1 MENKKSNKGL
11 VVLNVILILI
21 VLVLCGFIAYDKFI
35 KKDTC
40 KCTKCDVKETKNEDT
55 KVSKKDASKGI
66 VYDDGTNQYKRVPI
80 INIDSTD
87 ANKLNKEIND
97 YVDKMSSETDYGE
110 AYALTYDYFENND
123 VLSIKMTI
131 TTIGSS
137 RYYKTVN
144 INSNTGKEVSNYDL
158 IKSKSIDENEIGNAI
173 FDIYTKEAEKNGSLD
188 VYKTQHIYGDE
199 YTSVYDG
206 TKNLVTNKKYD
217 DFDMY
222 LNSKGELCVISDVYL
237 IAGPEMNFY
246 VFNLNSYSYEK

>member
-1 MENKKSNKGL
+1 MENKSNNKGL
-11 VVLNVILILI
+11 IALVIILIIIILG
-21 VLVLCGFIAYDKFI
+21 LSGYIAYDKFI
-35 KKDTC
+35 AKEEVNKIEKKEN
-40 KCTKCDVKETKNEDT
+40 KKEEK
-55 KVSKKDASKGI
+55 SIIKDKEKDI
-66 VYDDGTNQYKRVPI
+66 VYTESDYEYKKVPV
-80 INIDSTD
+80 ININTAD
-87 ANKLNKEIND
+87 ADKLNKEIEE
-97 YVDKMSSETDYGE
+97 YVDKMSSESDYGE
-110 AYALTYDYFENND
+110 AYALSYDYFENND

-131 TTIGSS
+131 TTFGSS

-144 INSNTGKEVSNYDL
+144 INSKTGKEVSNYDL

-173 FDIYTKEAEKNGSLD
+173 FDIYTKEAEKNESLD
-188 VYKTQHIYGDE
+188 AYKTQHIYSDE

-246 VFNLNSYSYEK
+246 VFNLNSNSYEK